1 MSTEDSD
8 DATHDPF
15 GHTAKARD
23 ILSDRLRLLA
33 DAWEF
38 QHSDTVT
45 FPLISAHLNPLG
57 VSLSRPRWS
66 YMING
71 TGPLVTDQKLLR
83 ALAAFFEVDENY
95 LLDLTS
101 EPPASLV
108 AQLNFVQ
115 DMRELRVERFAA
127 RNLAGVAPETLNLI
141 TDAIRKSREN
151 RAGSHDA
158 P

>member
-1 MSTEDSD
+1 MPTENSDEVTSTPAADTD
-8 DATHDPF
+8 Q
-15 GHTAKARD
+15 AREA
-23 ILSDRLRLLA
+23 LSDRLRLLV

-38 QHSDTVT
+38 QHGDTVT
-45 FPLISAHLNPLG
+45 FPLISAHLKPLG

-71 TGPLVTDQKLLR
+71 TGYLVTDQKLLR
-83 ALAAFFEVDENY
+83 ALASFFEVDEQY
-95 LLDLTS
+95 LLDLSS

-115 DMRELRVERFAA
+115 DLREMRVERFAA
-127 RNLAGVAPETLNLI
+127 RNLSGVAPETLNLI
-141 TDAIRKSREN
+141 TDAIRKSREK